1 MDRTAFGALF
11 DLDGVI
17 VDSSQ
22 FHYESWVKLGEE
34 VGFTMTPEFFR
45 KTFGQ
50 RNDAIIRQLV
60 PNATDEQIAKLGARK
75 EELYREVA
83 RGRLVPLPGAME
95 LIRGLKELGF
105 KLAIAS
111 STPRINIAF
120 AIEQLRMG
128 DLFDDFVGAEDV
140 KRGKP
145 DPEVFLT
152 AARKVG
158 VAPERCVVFEDAV
171 AGVIAA
177 KRGGMKCVA
186 VTTTNPR
193 DSLQMAGADLI
204 VDSLTEV
211 TPQQIVAL
219 LEGSR

>member
-1 MDRTAFGALF
+1 MAKAALF

-34 VGFTMTPEFFR
+34 VGFVMTYEFFR

-60 PNATDEQIAKLGARK
+60 PNATDEQIAKWGERK
-75 EELYREVA
+75 EALYREVA
-83 RGRLVPLPGAME
+83 KGRLVPLPGAME
-95 LIRGLKELGF
+95 LIQGLKKLGF

-111 STPRINIAF
+111 STPRVNIAF
-120 AIEQLRMG
+120 AIEQLNLG
-128 DLFDDFVGAEDV
+128 DLFEVFVGAEDV
-140 KRGKP
+140 TRGKP
-145 DPEVFLT
+145 DPEVFLK
-152 AARKVG
+152 AAERLG
-158 VAPERCVVFEDAV
+158 APPENCVVFEDAV

-193 DSLQMAGADLI
+193 SALEEAGADLV
-204 VDSLTEV
+204 VDTLSEV
-211 TPQQIVAL
+211 TPEKVASL
-219 LEGSR
+219 FGGG

>member
-1 MDRTAFGALF
+1 MSRAALF

-34 VGFTMTPEFFR
+34 VGFVMTPEFFR

-50 RNDAIIRQLV
+50 RNDAIIKQLV
-60 PNATDEQIAKLGARK
+60 PNATDEQIAKWGERK
-75 EELYREVA
+75 EALYREVA

-111 STPRINIAF
+111 STPRVNIEF
-120 AIEQLRMG
+120 AVEQLKMA

-140 KRGKP
+140 TKGKP
-145 DPEVFLT
+145 DPEVFL
-152 AARKVG
+152 KVAQKIG
-158 VAPERCVVFEDAV
+158 VPPDRCVVFEDAV

-193 DSLQMAGADLI
+193 TALEEAGADLV
-204 VDSLTEV
+204 VDSLEEI
-211 TPQQIVAL
+211 TPAQVVAL
-219 LEGSR
+219 LEANKR

>member
-1 MDRTAFGALF
+1 MKWAALF

-34 VGFTMTPEFFR
+34 VGFTMTPDFFR

-50 RNDAIIRQLV
+50 RNDTIIKQLV
-60 PNATDEQIAKLGARK
+60 PDATDEQIATWGERK

-95 LIRGLKELGF
+95 LFQGLKALGF
-105 KLAIAS
+105 RSAIAS
-111 STPRINIAF
+111 STPRINISF
-120 AIEQLRMG
+120 AVEQLKMEG
-128 DLFDDFVGAEDV
+128 LFDAFVGAEDV
-140 KRGKP
+140 TRGKP

-152 AARKVG
+152 AAQKLG
-158 VAPERCVVFEDAV
+158 VPPERCVVFEDAV
-171 AGVIAA
+171 AGVIAS

-186 VTTTNPR
+186 VTTTNPKVA
-193 DSLQMAGADLI
+193 LKEAGADLV
-204 VDSLTEV
+204 VDNLTEV
-211 TPQQIVAL
+211 SPERVVAL
-219 LEGSR
+219 LEAGK